1 MVCILV
7 VSNNGREELIDFN
20 PDHDLAHIIKSY
32 RTPENRWYVLSRMVS
47 AFFVGIAV
55 MLPVQKITGVR

>member
-20 PDHDLAHIIKSY
+20 PDHDLAALLQS
-32 RTPENRWYVLSRMVS
+32 
-47 AFFVGIAV
+47 
-55 MLPVQKITGVR
+55 

>member
-1 MVCILV
+1 MMVCILV

-20 PDHDLAHIIKSY
+20 SDYDLANIIKSY
-32 RTPENRWYVLSRMVS
+32 RTPENRMVS

-55 MLPVQKITGVR
+55 MLPVQKIIGVR

>member
-32 RTPENRWYVLSRMVS
+32 RTPENRMVCIIQD
-47 AFFVGIAV
+47 G
-55 MLPVQKITGVR
+55 MYYPGW